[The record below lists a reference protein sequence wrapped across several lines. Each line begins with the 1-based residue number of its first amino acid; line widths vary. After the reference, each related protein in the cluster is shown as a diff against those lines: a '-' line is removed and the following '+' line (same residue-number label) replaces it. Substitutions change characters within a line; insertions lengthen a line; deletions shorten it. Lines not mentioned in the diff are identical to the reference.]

1 MENGLDDNVAELA
14 AEMENFVS
22 DLMMQPD
29 REQVAS
35 EIGGEYILMIRF
47 LSSLGRSFL
56 SQCYSLSMEI
66 MQSISGMV
74 RE

>member
-1 MENGLDDNVAELA
+1 MEGGLDDNAAELA

-35 EIGGEYILMIRF
+35 EIGGESLRF
-47 LSSLGRSFL
+47 LGFRAL
-56 SQCYSLSMEI
+56 
-66 MQSISGMV
+66 
-74 RE
+74 

>member
-35 EIGGEYILMIRF
+35 EIGGEYLLMFRF
-47 LSSLGRSFL
+47 PSPLGRSFL

-66 MQSISGMV
+66 MQSTSGMV